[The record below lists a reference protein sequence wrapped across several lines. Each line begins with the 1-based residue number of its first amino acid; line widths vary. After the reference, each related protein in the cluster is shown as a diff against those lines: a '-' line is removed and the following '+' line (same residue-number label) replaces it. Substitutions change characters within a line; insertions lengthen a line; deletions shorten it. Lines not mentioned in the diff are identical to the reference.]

1 MMEKMFARITGGSLS
16 KGIEAHILRGF
27 SPEDVRASS
36 IVVVSGAK
44 NTYLALISDLQL
56 KSGSDIAEALVRSE
70 DGASNDLR
78 VVQEVAAEGLKRE
91 GVLGAEITLI
101 PIAVYRNG
109 AVERADNIPELMS
122 RVRIPSIDDVESFYG
137 RADCKRLWNIGKP
150 KAPIIGEDLA
160 VFVPINVDVLVRG
173 CFGIFGKSGTGKT
186 FLGNLIATYI
196 ILANHTGAFEKKVK
210 LLILDMHSEYGL
222 KVKDQLGEE
231 YADGVGLAFKYDFLR
246 LTPDEILSRE
256 SGLDMFM
263 LSYRGITVE
272 DLIASGEAL
281 GFTRTFM
288 DLLPSI
294 AGLLK
299 GQFKDDWLKALCGFI
314 SDRED
319 EQVRKEVRERY
330 GQGAL
335 MSLLSARGRLA
346 RLARYE
352 FIKWDD
358 VEVDTASTVVSEI
371 LDGGRSVVI
380 SFGRYGDD
388 RVAYMLIANILAR
401 RLWSECIKRIMAG
414 KKLKYRVV
422 IFLEEAH
429 KFLGPSVYF
438 MTPFGNIARELRKR
452 GVVLCIIDQRPS
464 QIFEDARAM
473 LWNNFVMCL
482 TEDSDIEAASKGLPH
497 PKLFKPVI
505 ERLRRKEVLV
515 FGEAI
520 SVPSVVAV
528 RDYGEAIEEAKKLY
542 SELVSSE
549 ESVKIGEMFGYGR
562 VKRGST

>member
-1 MMEKMFARITGGSLS
+1 MMDKVFARITGGSLS
-16 KGIEAHILRGF
+16 RGVEAHILRGF

-36 IVVVSGAK
+36 IVVVSGSK

-56 KSGSDIAEALVRSE
+56 KSGSEIAEALVRGE
-70 DGASNDLR
+70 DGSSSDLR
-78 VVQEVAAEGLKRE
+78 VAQEIAAEGLKSE

-109 AVERADNIPELMS
+109 VVERADNIPELMS
-122 RVRIPSIDDVESFYG
+122 RVKIPSISDVESFYG
-137 RADCKRLWNIGKP
+137 KADSRKLWSLGSP
-150 KAPIIGEDLA
+150 KAPIIGEDIT
-160 VFVPINVDVLVRG
+160 VFVPVNVDVLVRG

-196 ILANHTGAFEKKVK
+196 VLANHAGAFEKKVK

-231 YADGVGLAFKYDFLR
+231 FADGVGLAFKYDFLR
-246 LTPDEILSRE
+246 ITPDEILSRE
-256 SGLDMFM
+256 TGLDMFI
-263 LSYRGITVE
+263 LSYKGITVE

-281 GFTRTFM
+281 GFTKTFM

-294 AGLLK
+294 ASLLRAK
-299 GQFKDDWLKALCGFI
+299 FGDKWLKALCGFL
-314 SDRED
+314 D
-319 EQVRKEVRERY
+319 ENADDIVRKEVRERY

-346 RLARYE
+346 RLANYE
-352 FIKWDD
+352 FIKWDAD
-358 VEVDTASTVVSEI
+358 VEVDSASEVVNEI
-371 LDGGRSVVI
+371 LDGSRSVVI

-401 RLWSECIKRIMAG
+401 RLWRECVRRIMAG

-473 LWNNFVMCL
+473 LWNSFVMCL

-505 ERLRRKEVLV
+505 ERLRRREVLV
-515 FGEAI
+515 FGEAF
-520 SVPSVVAV
+520 SVPSVIAV
-528 RDYGEAIEEAKKLY
+528 RDYKKAIEDAKKLY
-542 SELVSSE
+542 GELISDE
-549 ESVKIGEMFGYGR
+549 EAIKIGEMYGYGR
-562 VKRGST
+562 TKGG

>member
-1 MMEKMFARITGGSLS
+1 MDKVFARITGGSLS
-16 KGIEAHILRGF
+16 RGVEAHILRGF

-36 IVVVSGAK
+36 IVVVSGSK

-56 KSGSDIAEALVRSE
+56 KSGSEIAEALVRGE
-70 DGASNDLR
+70 DGSSSDLR
-78 VVQEVAAEGLKRE
+78 VAQEIAAEGLKSE

-109 AVERADNIPELMS
+109 VVERADNIPELMS
-122 RVRIPSIDDVESFYG
+122 RVKIPSISDVESFYG
-137 RADCKRLWNIGKP
+137 KADSRKLWSLGSP
-150 KAPIIGEDLA
+150 KAPIIGEDIT
-160 VFVPINVDVLVRG
+160 VFVPVNVDVLVRG

-196 ILANHTGAFEKKVK
+196 VLANHAGAFEKKVK

-231 YADGVGLAFKYDFLR
+231 FADGVGLAFKYDFLR
-246 LTPDEILSRE
+246 ITPDEILSRE
-256 SGLDMFM
+256 TGLDMFI
-263 LSYRGITVE
+263 LSYKGITVE

-281 GFTRTFM
+281 GFTKTFM

-294 AGLLK
+294 ASLLRAK
-299 GQFKDDWLKALCGFI
+299 FGDKWLKALCGFL
-314 SDRED
+314 D
-319 EQVRKEVRERY
+319 ENADDIVRKEVRERY

-346 RLARYE
+346 RLANYE
-352 FIKWDD
+352 FIKWDAD
-358 VEVDTASTVVSEI
+358 VEVDSASEVVNEI
-371 LDGGRSVVI
+371 LDGSRSVVI

-401 RLWSECIKRIMAG
+401 RLWRECVRRIMAG

-473 LWNNFVMCL
+473 LWNSFVMCL

-505 ERLRRKEVLV
+505 ERLRRREVLV
-515 FGEAI
+515 FGEAF
-520 SVPSVVAV
+520 SVPSVIAV
-528 RDYGEAIEEAKKLY
+528 RDYKKAIEDAKKLY
-542 SELVSSE
+542 GELISDE
-549 ESVKIGEMFGYGR
+549 EAIKIGEMYGYGR
-562 VKRGST
+562 TKGG